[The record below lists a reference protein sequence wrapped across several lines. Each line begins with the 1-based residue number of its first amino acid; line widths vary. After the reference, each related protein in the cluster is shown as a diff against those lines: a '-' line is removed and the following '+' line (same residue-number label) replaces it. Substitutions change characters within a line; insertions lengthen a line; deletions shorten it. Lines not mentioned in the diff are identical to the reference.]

1 MMIKAY
7 KRYDGQLLGSNKAA
21 EGSGENEGK
30 IGDILKPPKTYHKN
44 AYAPKPNP
52 LRDRLNTTPTP
63 LVFPPHTDDF
73 QKPIKF
79 KIDLGNDFIGKKGDK
94 PSEELE
100 ARAQREPKTKAKTK
114 TLPL

>member
-1 MMIKAY
+1 
-7 KRYDGQLLGSNKAA
+7 
-21 EGSGENEGK
+21 
-30 IGDILKPPKTYHKN
+30 
-44 AYAPKPNP
+44 
-52 LRDRLNTTPTP
+52 
-63 LVFPPHTDDF
+63 VFPPHTDDF